1 MKKAII
7 SLTAL
12 LAITFASCDILETDP
27 ETSLDANTALSDGA
41 SAEAILLGAYSDLQ
55 DPEYYG
61 IEYVL
66 NIDLISDNARMQG
79 FFDSQLEVDSK
90 NVPFSN
96 LWVESIWVD
105 IYRVVNSANLLI
117 TGVPEIE
124 DDTFTNRDIVLGE
137 AYAIRA
143 LAYFD
148 LLRAFGYHF
157 NTSSEFGVPLL
168 LEPIPD
174 NDFNQIPDLAR
185 AGVADTYQQILSD
198 LDSALQLL
206 DGYSDNTRMS
216 FWGALALRARV
227 HLYQK
232 NYAAAFNDANRVIE
246 EGPFSL
252 VQDLDNLFLTTDT
265 SSESIFDLVFS
276 DQDQS
281 DFYTFVFQRDEYN
294 VDPSLTNSFEEGD
307 LRRNYIVFQRGS
319 DRSAK
324 YADPNNANNAK
335 VIRLAEMY
343 LIRSE
348 AAAMRDDNPNA
359 GLDDLNTIRNRAGLG
374 DIGPFDTMDEYI
386 DALLQERRVEFN
398 YEGKRFFDLVRHDKI
413 GEVLGMEE
421 FRKVFPIPRNELLIT
436 GNLQQNPGFTNP

>member
-1 MKKAII
+1 MKKAIL

-12 LAITFASCDILETDP
+12 LAITLASCDILETDP

-105 IYRVVNSANLLI
+105 IYRVVNTANLLI
-117 TGVPEIE
+117 SGVPEIE

-137 AYAIRA
+137 SYAIRA

-157 NTSSEFGVPLL
+157 NTSSEFGLPLL

-185 AGVADTYQQILSD
+185 AGVADTYQQILND

-216 FWGALALRARV
+216 FWAALALRARV

-232 NYAAAFNDANRVIE
+232 NYADAFNDANRVIE

-324 YADPNNANNAK
+324 YANPNNANNAK
-335 VIRLAEMY
+335 VFRLAEMY

-348 AAAMRDDNPNA
+348 AAALRDNNPNA

-374 DIGPFDTMDEYI
+374 DIGPFASMEEYI

-413 GEVLGMEE
+413 GEVLGMED